1 MPLSIEYKKA
11 EAGWIEI
18 VLHSE
23 NSSYDI
29 DISEVYDPFEDWF
42 YALERVYRSDPPSII
57 INPEGKTYRIDII
70 GMFSEKYCLRI
81 FHHNDNIEVF
91 SCTTTREEI
100 IEQMYGKLMEF
111 VRGDKYEPN
120 EYEIHYSGFPLKHYR
135 NETLERYLQG
145 KVFDNSISLTKCRSC
160 EHQRDEIIQIK
171 NAIETKHIIT
181 CTYTNKDRIV
191 YPLKI
196 LNLEGYWYLIVYEP
210 KDDLV
215 KTFHLNSVKN
225 IEHTDD
231 IYTFNQD
238 IVDSFDNAITAYFK
252 PNNETVRVELFID
265 KEVSRFF
272 ERKPLNK
279 TQRPL
284 RVLPD
289 KSLELEV
296 YVTDLMEIIPTIQR
310 FIPYVVVIEPE
321 ELKTAIVKNLEVY
334 SKYYE

>member
-1 MPLSIEYKKA
+1 MDYTNRINRLTHTLQLLSKGNGVSTPALVEFFGEGVTKKMVQTDFKEYLLPLFIDEKIY
-11 EAGWIEI
+11 
-18 VLHSE
+18 
-23 NSSYDI
+23 YD
-29 DISEVYDPFEDWF
+29 
-42 YALERVYRSDPPSII
+42 YADRVYRATNNFLVKTLFDAEELAIISII
-57 INPEGKTYRIDII
+57 KNK
-70 GMFSEKYCLRI
+70 SK
-81 FHHNDNIEVF
+81 
-91 SCTTTREEI
+91 
-100 IEQMYGKLMEF
+100 
-111 VRGDKYEPN
+111 DKY
-120 EYEIHYSGFPLKHYR
+120 SDDGLS
-135 NETLERYLQG
+135 Q
-145 KVFDNSISLTKCRSC
+145 KVDVMFDKFEDELSNRLYQKSSVEKIDNF
-160 EHQRDEIIQIK
+160 RDEIIQIK

-252 PNNETVRVELFID
+252 PNNEPVRVELYID

-321 ELKTAIVKNLEVY
+321 ELKIEIVKNLEVY

>member
-1 MPLSIEYKKA
+1 MDYTNRINRLTHTLQLLSKGNGVSTPALVEFFGEGVTKKMVQTDFKEYLLPLFIDEKIY
-11 EAGWIEI
+11 
-18 VLHSE
+18 
-23 NSSYDI
+23 YD
-29 DISEVYDPFEDWF
+29 
-42 YALERVYRSDPPSII
+42 YADRVYRARNNFLVKTLFDAEELAIISII
-57 INPEGKTYRIDII
+57 KNK
-70 GMFSEKYCLRI
+70 SK
-81 FHHNDNIEVF
+81 
-91 SCTTTREEI
+91 
-100 IEQMYGKLMEF
+100 
-111 VRGDKYEPN
+111 DKY
-120 EYEIHYSGFPLKHYR
+120 SDDGLS
-135 NETLERYLQG
+135 Q
-145 KVFDNSISLTKCRSC
+145 KVDVMFDKFEDELSNRLYQKSSVEKIDNF
-160 EHQRDEIIQIK
+160 RDEIIQIK

-252 PNNETVRVELFID
+252 PNNEPVRVELYID

-310 FIPYVVVIEPE
+310 FIPHVVVIEPE
-321 ELKTAIVKNLEVY
+321 ELKIEIVKNLEVY

>member
-1 MPLSIEYKKA
+1 MDYTNRINRLTHTLQLLSKGNGVSTPALVEFFGEGVTKKMVQTDFKEYLLPLFIDEKIY
-11 EAGWIEI
+11 
-18 VLHSE
+18 
-23 NSSYDI
+23 YD
-29 DISEVYDPFEDWF
+29 
-42 YALERVYRSDPPSII
+42 YADRVYRATNNFLVKTLFDAEELAIISII
-57 INPEGKTYRIDII
+57 KNK
-70 GMFSEKYCLRI
+70 SK
-81 FHHNDNIEVF
+81 
-91 SCTTTREEI
+91 
-100 IEQMYGKLMEF
+100 
-111 VRGDKYEPN
+111 DKY
-120 EYEIHYSGFPLKHYR
+120 SDDGLS
-135 NETLERYLQG
+135 Q
-145 KVFDNSISLTKCRSC
+145 KVDVMFDKFEDELSNRLYQKSSVEKIDNF
-160 EHQRDEIIQIK
+160 RDEIIQIK

-191 YPLKI
+191 CPLKI

-321 ELKTAIVKNLEVY
+321 ELKIEIVKNLEVY

>member
-1 MPLSIEYKKA
+1 MDYTNRINRLTHTLQLLSKGNGVSTPALVEFFGEGVTKKMVQTDFKEYLLPLFIDEKIY
-11 EAGWIEI
+11 
-18 VLHSE
+18 
-23 NSSYDI
+23 YD
-29 DISEVYDPFEDWF
+29 
-42 YALERVYRSDPPSII
+42 YADRVYRARNNFLVKTLFDAEELAIISII
-57 INPEGKTYRIDII
+57 KDK
-70 GMFSEKYCLRI
+70 SK
-81 FHHNDNIEVF
+81 
-91 SCTTTREEI
+91 
-100 IEQMYGKLMEF
+100 
-111 VRGDKYEPN
+111 DKY
-120 EYEIHYSGFPLKHYR
+120 SDDGLS
-135 NETLERYLQG
+135 Q
-145 KVFDNSISLTKCRSC
+145 KVDVMFDKFEDELSNRLYQKSSVEKIDNF
-160 EHQRDEIIQIK
+160 RDEIIQIK

-321 ELKTAIVKNLEVY
+321 ELKTEIVKNLEVY
-334 SKYYE
+334 SIYYE

>member
-1 MPLSIEYKKA
+1 MDYTNRINRLTHTLQLLSKGNGVSTPALVEFFGEGVTKKMVQTDFKEYLLPLFIDEKIY
-11 EAGWIEI
+11 
-18 VLHSE
+18 
-23 NSSYDI
+23 YD
-29 DISEVYDPFEDWF
+29 
-42 YALERVYRSDPPSII
+42 YADRVYRARNNFLVKTLFDAEELAIISII
-57 INPEGKTYRIDII
+57 KNK
-70 GMFSEKYCLRI
+70 SK
-81 FHHNDNIEVF
+81 
-91 SCTTTREEI
+91 
-100 IEQMYGKLMEF
+100 
-111 VRGDKYEPN
+111 DKY
-120 EYEIHYSGFPLKHYR
+120 SDDGLS
-135 NETLERYLQG
+135 Q
-145 KVFDNSISLTKCRSC
+145 KVDVMFDKFEDELSNRLYQKSSVEKIDNF
-160 EHQRDEIIQIK
+160 RDEIIQIK

-321 ELKTAIVKNLEVY
+321 ELKTEIVKNLEVY

>member
-1 MPLSIEYKKA
+1 MDYTNRINRLTHTLQLLSKGNGVSTPALVEFFGEGVTKKMVQTDFKEYLLPLFIDEKIY
-11 EAGWIEI
+11 
-18 VLHSE
+18 
-23 NSSYDI
+23 YD
-29 DISEVYDPFEDWF
+29 
-42 YALERVYRSDPPSII
+42 YADRVYRARNNFLVKTLFDAEELAIISII
-57 INPEGKTYRIDII
+57 KNK
-70 GMFSEKYCLRI
+70 SK
-81 FHHNDNIEVF
+81 
-91 SCTTTREEI
+91 
-100 IEQMYGKLMEF
+100 
-111 VRGDKYEPN
+111 DKY
-120 EYEIHYSGFPLKHYR
+120 SDDGLS
-135 NETLERYLQG
+135 Q
-145 KVFDNSISLTKCRSC
+145 KVDVMFDKFEDELSNRLYQKSSVEKIDNF
-160 EHQRDEIIQIK
+160 RDEIIQIK

-321 ELKTAIVKNLEVY
+321 ELKIEIVKNLEVY

>member
-1 MPLSIEYKKA
+1 MDYTNRINRLTHTLQLLSKGNGVSTPALVEFFGEGVTKKMVQTDFKEYLLPLFIDEKIY
-11 EAGWIEI
+11 
-18 VLHSE
+18 
-23 NSSYDI
+23 YD
-29 DISEVYDPFEDWF
+29 
-42 YALERVYRSDPPSII
+42 YADRVYRARNNFLVKTLFDAEELAIISII
-57 INPEGKTYRIDII
+57 KNK
-70 GMFSEKYCLRI
+70 SK
-81 FHHNDNIEVF
+81 
-91 SCTTTREEI
+91 
-100 IEQMYGKLMEF
+100 
-111 VRGDKYEPN
+111 DKY
-120 EYEIHYSGFPLKHYR
+120 SDDGLS
-135 NETLERYLQG
+135 Q
-145 KVFDNSISLTKCRSC
+145 KVDVMFDKFEDELSNRLYQKSSVEKIDNF
-160 EHQRDEIIQIK
+160 RDEIIQIK

-210 KDDLV
+210 KDHLV

-310 FIPYVVVIEPE
+310 FIPHVVVIEPE
-321 ELKTAIVKNLEVY
+321 ELKIEIVKNLEVY

>member
-1 MPLSIEYKKA
+1 MDYTNRINRLTHTLQLLSKGNGVSTPSLVEFFGEGVTKKMVQTDFKEYLLPLFVDEKIY
-11 EAGWIEI
+11 
-18 VLHSE
+18 
-23 NSSYDI
+23 YD
-29 DISEVYDPFEDWF
+29 
-42 YALERVYRSDPPSII
+42 YADRVYRAKNNFLVKTLFSAEELAIISII
-57 INPEGKTYRIDII
+57 KNK
-70 GMFSEKYCLRI
+70 SK
-81 FHHNDNIEVF
+81 
-91 SCTTTREEI
+91 
-100 IEQMYGKLMEF
+100 
-111 VRGDKYEPN
+111 DKY
-120 EYEIHYSGFPLKHYR
+120 SDDGLS
-135 NETLERYLQG
+135 Q
-145 KVFDNSISLTKCRSC
+145 KVDVMFDKFEDELSNRLYQKSSVEKIDNF
-160 EHQRDEIIQIK
+160 RDEIIQIK

-181 CTYTNKDRIV
+181 CTYTNKDRTV

-289 KSLELEV
+289 KSLELEI

-321 ELKTAIVKNLEVY
+321 ELKTEIVKNLEVY

>member
-1 MPLSIEYKKA
+1 M
-11 EAGWIEI
+11 
-18 VLHSE
+18 
-23 NSSYDI
+23 
-29 DISEVYDPFEDWF
+29 
-42 YALERVYRSDPPSII
+42 
-57 INPEGKTYRIDII
+57 
-70 GMFSEKYCLRI
+70 
-81 FHHNDNIEVF
+81 
-91 SCTTTREEI
+91 
-100 IEQMYGKLMEF
+100 
-111 VRGDKYEPN
+111 
-120 EYEIHYSGFPLKHYR
+120 
-135 NETLERYLQG
+135 
-145 KVFDNSISLTKCRSC
+145 
-160 EHQRDEIIQIK
+160 
-171 NAIETKHIIT
+171 
-181 CTYTNKDRIV
+181 
-191 YPLKI
+191 
-196 LNLEGYWYLIVYEP
+196 IVYEP

-252 PNNETVRVELFID
+252 PNNEPVRVELYID

-296 YVTDLMEIIPTIQR
+296 YVTDLMEIIPIIQR
-310 FIPYVVVIEPE
+310 FIPYVVVVEPE
-321 ELKTAIVKNLEVY
+321 ELKIEIVKNLEVY

>member
-1 MPLSIEYKKA
+1 MDYTNRINRLTHTLQLLSKGNGVSTPALVEFFGEGVTKKMVQTDFKEYLLPLFIDEKIY
-11 EAGWIEI
+11 
-18 VLHSE
+18 
-23 NSSYDI
+23 YD
-29 DISEVYDPFEDWF
+29 
-42 YALERVYRSDPPSII
+42 YADRVYRATNNFLVKTLFDAEELAIISII
-57 INPEGKTYRIDII
+57 KNK
-70 GMFSEKYCLRI
+70 SK
-81 FHHNDNIEVF
+81 
-91 SCTTTREEI
+91 
-100 IEQMYGKLMEF
+100 
-111 VRGDKYEPN
+111 DKY
-120 EYEIHYSGFPLKHYR
+120 SDDGLS
-135 NETLERYLQG
+135 Q
-145 KVFDNSISLTKCRSC
+145 KVDVMFDKFEDELSNRLYQKSSVEKIDNF
-160 EHQRDEIIQIK
+160 RDEIIQIK

-310 FIPYVVVIEPE
+310 FIPHVVVIEPE
-321 ELKTAIVKNLEVY
+321 ELKIEIVKNLEVY

>member
-1 MPLSIEYKKA
+1 MDYTNRINRLTHTLQLLSKGNGVSTPALVEFFGEGVTKKMVQTDFKEYLLPLFIDEKIY
-11 EAGWIEI
+11 
-18 VLHSE
+18 
-23 NSSYDI
+23 YD
-29 DISEVYDPFEDWF
+29 
-42 YALERVYRSDPPSII
+42 YADRVYRATNNFLVKTLFDAEELAIISII
-57 INPEGKTYRIDII
+57 KNK
-70 GMFSEKYCLRI
+70 SK
-81 FHHNDNIEVF
+81 
-91 SCTTTREEI
+91 
-100 IEQMYGKLMEF
+100 
-111 VRGDKYEPN
+111 DKY
-120 EYEIHYSGFPLKHYR
+120 SDDGLS
-135 NETLERYLQG
+135 Q
-145 KVFDNSISLTKCRSC
+145 KVDVMFDKFEDELSNRLYQKSSVEKIDNF
-160 EHQRDEIIQIK
+160 RDEIIQIK

-252 PNNETVRVELFID
+252 PNNEPVRVELYID

-310 FIPYVVVIEPE
+310 FIPHVVVIEPE
-321 ELKTAIVKNLEVY
+321 ELKIEIVKNLEVY